1 MLDDMTRTIYLDTTI
16 PSYLFDERE
25 ELKTF
30 VKITQQWWTEER
42 QQFDLYLSEE
52 TMVELNNGDYPNK
65 SKVLESISG
74 IKILAANQRVAEI
87 VKTYVEHYLMPK
99 NVEGDAIHLAYAS
112 FYRLDF
118 LLTWNCNH
126 LANANKKRHIQVINS
141 RLGLHVPEIVT
152 PLQLFKEKTG

>member
-1 MLDDMTRTIYLDTTI
+1 MKPTVYLDTSI
-16 PSYLFDERE
+16 PSYLFEERE
-25 ELKTF
+25 ELQTF
-30 VKITQQWWTEER
+30 VKVTQQWWTEER
-42 QQFDLYLSEE
+42 QHFDLYLSEE

-65 SKVLESISG
+65 SKVVASISG

-87 VKTYVEHYLMPK
+87 VKTYVNHYLMPK

-126 LANANKKRHIQVINS
+126 LANANKTRHIQVINS

-152 PLQLFKEKTG
+152 PLQLFKEKIS

>member
-1 MLDDMTRTIYLDTTI
+1 MSRTIYLDTTI

-30 VKITQQWWTEER
+30 VKVTQQWWTEER
-42 QQFDLYLSEE
+42 QRFDLYLSEE

-65 SKVLESISG
+65 SKVLASISG

-126 LANANKKRHIQVINS
+126 LANANKKQHIQVINS

>member
-1 MLDDMTRTIYLDTTI
+1 MTRTIYLDTTI

-30 VKITQQWWTEER
+30 VKVTQQWWTEER

-65 SKVLESISG
+65 AKVLESISG

-152 PLQLFKEKTG
+152 PLQLFKEKT

>member
-1 MLDDMTRTIYLDTTI
+1 MTRTIYLDTTI

-65 SKVLESISG
+65 AKVLESISG

>member
-1 MLDDMTRTIYLDTTI
+1 MTRSIYLDTTI

-30 VKITQQWWTEER
+30 VKVTQQWWTEER

-65 SKVLESISG
+65 SKVLESVSG
-74 IKILAANQRVAEI
+74 IKVLAANQRVAEI

-141 RLGLHVPEIVT
+141 RLELHVSEIVT
-152 PLQLFKEKTG
+152 LLQLFKEKI

>member
-1 MLDDMTRTIYLDTTI
+1 MTRTIYLDTTI

-30 VKITQQWWTEER
+30 VNVTQQWWTEER

-87 VKTYVEHYLMPK
+87 VKTYVEHYLMPN

-141 RLGLHVPEIVT
+141 HLGLHVPEIVT

>member
-1 MLDDMTRTIYLDTTI
+1 MTRTIYLDTTI
-16 PSYLFDERE
+16 PSYLFDDRE

-30 VKITQQWWTEER
+30 VKVTQQWWTEER

-126 LANANKKRHIQVINS
+126 LANANKKQHIQVINS